1 MTRLKSFSR
10 FLLVPALLI
19 SLLAGISAPA
29 FVNAAP
35 KLQVATSIVI
45 SEFRTTGPNGGSD
58 EFIELYNPTN
68 SEIDLS
74 GWKLKKS
81 ADCGAASAT
90 PLYTFLAGTSLASGQ
105 HLLVKGSN
113 FSGVFDFSAT
123 LSIADTGG
131 IAVTNAADIL
141 VDAVGMCNTTEFVEG
156 NSLNP
161 LSGTANQSYERK
173 DNGCTDADNNSTDFI
188 WNQTSSNPQNL
199 EVLPVPCLGVTN
211 VTADISADGTHTTT
225 VNPLIPITVT
235 FSNNVDVTGAP
246 QLLLETGTT
255 DRSAVY
261 ASGSGTNTLTFNY
274 TVQTNDVSSDL
285 DYVSTTSLS
294 LNGGTI
300 IGAVGNANLTLP
312 SPGTTGSLGA
322 NRNIIIDNQI
332 IPSTISFKRQDP
344 LSINTNANSIIFRV
358 TFSEAVLNVDA
369 ADFTIS
375 GASGTIA
382 VAPVNTSTY
391 DVTISNG
398 NLANLNGNVGL
409 NLSGTQ
415 NITDAV
421 LNSLPATEPATD
433 EFYTLDNFSPSVAIN
448 QAAGQVDPAN
458 TTPVNFTV
466 EFDEPIDVST
476 FTSSVITQ
484 TGIASS
490 LVTWSIT
497 DISVDH
503 TVFTL
508 SATSVADTGDYLQP
522 SIAVGKVKD
531 LAGNGNN
538 ASTSTNLDSSRVFYN
553 DNVSPTVTINQSSTQ
568 TDPTGILPV
577 KFTVVFSEP
586 IIASIFTPSD
596 ITQSGTATGITW
608 SIADSGDHKT
618 FTLSATA
625 VTGRGTLIPSIA
637 ANRVTDFVG
646 NNNTASTSADNTV
659 TYETTAPTVT
669 VNQAVGQADPT
680 SALPI
685 NFTVVFSEPI
695 VVSTFTTADI
705 SQTGTATGVTWNI
718 VDSGNHMTFTL
729 SASSLTGS
737 GTLIPSIS
745 SNKVTDLAGNNNQ
758 ASTSTDNIVTN
769 TGIFPT
775 PTKTATPTRTVSP
788 TSTTVATLTLLINEV
803 AWGGTTS
810 SSEDEWIELY
820 NPGTADIDLRNYV
833 LKTDSDNVRISW
845 DVTDEDFVIEA
856 GTYYL
861 IEKGADDFAVS
872 DIHYDK
878 YFTGNIIDANET
890 LRLIHIPTNQLVDI
904 VNADGGAWPAGFPI
918 TIGTTTIKASMERY
932 GTRQDGPA
940 SWVTNTGVVKNGL
953 DAGFPNGCTITGTTC
968 TTAPRAING
977 TPRQANWASIVTV
990 TPSRTPTA
998 TSRAP
1003 TPFRSATPAVRLV
1016 GRPIINEF
1024 LARPGFDWNQDGK
1037 VDVFDEFI
1045 EIKNVGPVDISLS
1058 GWRLDD
1064 EANIGSNP
1072 FTLPNI
1078 ILKPFERIV
1087 FYGLATNILLSDGG
1101 DTVRLLNPSGQIYDS
1116 YTYPVAKTEDQSI
1129 CRLPDGDNND
1139 FGFGEWF
1146 TDCIPTPNIVNT
1158 REGTVPS
1165 APGGETFE
1173 PAICPLPDTLPA
1185 DFLFAECRGYGSN
1198 IWNTFY
1204 WDQPGWQGEQYVPEN
1219 MSKWETFVK

>member
-10 FLLVPALLI
+10 ILLIPALLI

-35 KLQVATSIVI
+35 KSAASAGDVVI
-45 SEFRTTGPNGGSD
+45 SEFRFLGPEGGND
-58 EFIELYNPTN
+58 EFIELYNPKN
-68 SEIDLS
+68 SSITIDDLKIWGSNNAGSTSSRTITPS
-74 GWKLKKS
+74 GSLTLQAGQRYLLVNS
-81 ADCGAASAT
+81 SASAG
-90 PLYTFLAGTSLASGQ
+90 LLAIKDATFSTGTTE
-105 HLLVKGSN
+105 
-113 FSGVFDFSAT
+113 D
-123 LSIADTGG
+123 GG
-131 IAVTNAADIL
+131 IAVMDGTTIL
-141 VDAVGMCNTTEFVEG
+141 DQVGLSTGSAYKEGTT
-156 NSLNP
+156 LAP

-173 DNGCTDADNNSTDFI
+173 DIGCTDSDNNSADFI
-188 WNQTSSNPQNL
+188 WNQTTSNPQNSSTTH
-199 EVLPVPCLGVTN
+199 VSCLRV
-211 VTADISADGTHTTT
+211 ISVSSSAANGIY
-225 VNPLIPITVT
+225 VAGALIPITVT

-255 DRSAVY
+255 DRSAIY
-261 ASGSGTNTLTFNY
+261 AGGSGTNTLTFNY
-274 TVQTNDVSSDL
+274 TVQANDVSGDL
-285 DYVSTTSLS
+285 DYVNTNSLS

-300 IGAVGNANLTLP
+300 IGAVGNANLILP
-312 SPGTTGSLGA
+312 SPGATGSLGA
-322 NRNIIIDNQI
+322 NNAIVIDNQI
-332 IPSTISFKRQDP
+332 IPSTVSFKRQSP
-344 LSINTNANSIIFRV
+344 LSINTNEDSLIFRV

-369 ADFTIS
+369 ADFAIN
-375 GASGTIA
+375 GASGSIA
-382 VAPVNTSTY
+382 VAIVNSSTY
-391 DVTISNG
+391 DVTISGG
-398 NLANLNGNVGL
+398 NLTNLNGNVGL

-421 LNSLPATEPATD
+421 LNLLPVAEPSID
-433 EFYTLDNFSPSVAIN
+433 EFYTLDNVSPSVTID
-448 QAAGQVDPAN
+448 QATDQADPAHG
-458 TTPVNFTV
+458 TPVNFTV

-476 FTSSVITQ
+476 FTTSVITQ
-484 TGIASS
+484 TGVTPS
-490 LVTWSIT
+490 LITWSIT
-497 DISVDH
+497 DISVNH

-508 SATSVADTGDYLQP
+508 SATTVAGNGILQP
-522 SIAVGKVKD
+522 TIAAGNVKD
-531 LAGNGNN
+531 LAGNTNQ
-538 ASTSTNLDSSRVFYN
+538 ASSNVSDGTITFT

-637 ANRVTDFVG
+637 ANRVTDFIG
-646 NNNTASTSADNTV
+646 NNNTASTSTDNTV

-669 VNQAVGQADPT
+669 VNQAAGQADPT

-685 NFTVVFSEPI
+685 NFTVIFSEPI

-705 SQTGTATGVTWNI
+705 SQTGTATGAAWNI

-729 SASSLTGS
+729 SAMSLTGS

-788 TSTTVATLTLLINEV
+788 TSTTVATLALFINEV
-803 AWGGTTS
+803 AWAGTAS
-810 SSEDEWIELY
+810 SAEDEWIELY
-820 NPGTADIDLRNYV
+820 NPGTIDINLVNYEIR
-833 LKTDSDNVRISW
+833 TDSDTVNISW
-845 DVTDEDFVIEA
+845 DITDADHVIEA

-861 IEKGADDFAVS
+861 IEKGTDNYAVS
-872 DIHYDK
+872 DISFDK
-878 YFTGNIIDANET
+878 AFSGTLSNNGEI
-890 LRLIHIPTNQLVDI
+890 LRLIYTPTNQLVDI
-904 VNADGGAWPAGFPI
+904 ANGDGGSWPAGSASTFS
-918 TIGTTTIKASMERY
+918 SMERY

-953 DAGFPNGCTITGTTC
+953 DAGLPNGCTVTGTTC

-1003 TPFRSATPAVRLV
+1003 TPFRTATPSVRLV

-1045 EIKNVGPVDISLS
+1045 EIKNVGSVDISLS

-1146 TDCIPTPNIVNT
+1146 TDCIPTPNLANT

-1173 PAICPLPDTLPA
+1173 PAVCPLPDTLPA

-1204 WDQPGWQGEQYVPEN
+1204 WDQPGWQGDQFVPEN